1 MIAIFIKL
9 MFVLMTSGVKIVGI
23 AAISSFFDKVMDIL
37 EQFVDRRLRHV

>member
-9 MFVLMTSGVKIVGI
+9 MLVLMTSGVKIVGI

-37 EQFVDRRLRHV
+37 AQFVDRRLRHV

>member
-9 MFVLMTSGVKIVGI
+9 MLVLMTSGVKIVGI

>member
-37 EQFVDRRLRHV
+37 EQFADRRLRHV

>member
-9 MFVLMTSGVKIVGI
+9 MFVFMTSGVKIVGI

-37 EQFVDRRLRHV
+37 ERFVDRRLRHV